1 MKYQTNHSFKKNST
15 FRIGFKLRL
24 KFLISPTLLH
34 PNNFP
39 PCYFSINIITF
50 TERISPVSI
59 LTAFPNLIFTRSRES
74 SRADYFAVISNTRYT
89 PDISDIPVTSIHTQ
103 RISNY
108 QVFSKTSGEN
118 TLDYARFDY
127 HRNTGWKIVSDRAYA
142 SFRNAPES
150 RIMSTEYIY
159 IYYAVCFLLLAAI
172 FGIHAK
178 NRK

>member
-1 MKYQTNHSFKKNST
+1 MKYQTNHSFEKNST

-39 PCYFSINIITF
+39 PCYFSINTITF

-108 QVFSKTSGEN
+108 QVFSKTREKIPWTMPGSITIEIRDGKS
-118 TLDYARFDY
+118 YP
-127 HRNTGWKIVSDRAYA
+127 TGRMHPSEMHLNRA
-142 SFRNAPES
+142 
-150 RIMSTEYIY
+150 
-159 IYYAVCFLLLAAI
+159 
-172 FGIHAK
+172 
-178 NRK
+178 